1 MRMRIEQDD
10 VAVVTNIGQHLVEL
24 LLGRRLV
31 VQTSM
36 RRHRSN
42 TKGMVD
48 QGIAQSDST
57 VQDVNDGDASFGPL
71 QRVAQSTGG
80 IEVDCDD
87 FETTSR
93 RSGAQRIA
101 AGCLSDT
108 TF

>member
-1 MRMRIEQDD
+1 
-10 VAVVTNIGQHLVEL
+10 
-24 LLGRRLV
+24 
-31 VQTSM
+31 M

-42 TKGMVD
+42 TKGMID
-48 QGIAQSDST
+48 QGIAEGDAT
-57 VQDVNDGDASFGPL
+57 MQDVNHGDAAFGPL

-80 IEVDCDD
+80 IKVDCDD

-93 RSGAQRIA
+93 RGGAQRIA